1 MKRLLVAMVLVGVF
15 ATCATRPAFSQDAR
29 EVSAQQNALAKRM
42 KATVKYD
49 ATYDPKYRVMV
60 HLKDGTKVIGHIR
73 EVHDEDFILDPGA
86 NQQPRTIVYAELRS
100 APERYAPMAEKIAE
114 DTGWGALLIV
124 LSPLL
129 ALAFAL
135 GWQGE

>member
-86 NQQPRTIVYAELRS
+86 NQQPRTIVYAEHT
-100 APERYAPMAEKIAE
+100 ERA
-114 DTGWGALLIV
+114 GASMRRWRRKSRRIPV
-124 LSPLL
+124 
-129 ALAFAL
+129 
-135 GWQGE
+135 GERC